1 MSEWLDQLVGTWSF
15 EGRSVPD
22 DPVHRRTGTETVSRR
37 GVWTVIESSDGAR
50 FQLARNPATGAITGD
65 FVNWE
70 DATLWTY
77 DGAMDAEG
85 RLHLRSRGPS
95 FDVEGETADY
105 DDVFEIISPDVRRH
119 VGRLL
124 GADGQWTDFMTT
136 TYRRRS
142 AT

>member
-1 MSEWLDQLVGTWSF
+1 MSDWLDQLVGTWSF

-85 RLHLRSRGPS
+85 RLHLRSRGPAS
-95 FDVEGETADY
+95 TSRAK
-105 DDVFEIISPDVRRH
+105 PP
-119 VGRLL
+119 
-124 GADGQWTDFMTT
+124 TT
-136 TYRRRS
+136 TMCSKSSHPTCADTSGVCWAPTVSGR
-142 AT
+142 TL

>member
-1 MSEWLDQLVGTWSF
+1 MSDWLNQLVGEWRF

-22 DPVHRRTGTETVSRR
+22 DPDQRRTGTESVSRR

-70 DATLWTY
+70 DATLWTC
-77 DGAMDAEG
+77 DGAIDAEG

-95 FDVEGETADY
+95 FDVEGMQTDY
-105 DDVFEIISPDVRRH
+105 DDVFDILSPDERRLT
-119 VGRLL
+119 GRLV
-124 GADGQWTDFMTT
+124 GQDGQWRDFTVT
-136 TYRRRS
+136 NYRRK
-142 AT
+142 A